1 MTVTFRVCQACGHGQ
16 FVGVDVQ
23 SYRCQLC
30 GNSNPANKEAFEPMS
45 DPASASI
52 AALIPG
58 SSQRNDNPTSTNRQ
72 AVKSDTLD
80 KMEECEKKSVSK
92 AGNSQIAEPWPPAET
107 AETTTEP
114 FECDLTSM
122 ISYFDSEYRS
132 KDYDVLRRNL
142 LDYLLAIHT
151 VFSADK
157 FELLLL
163 SGKKIERKKRMGILK
178 YDYAT
183 IKDSWNQTH
192 TFLGKALS
200 NEQFAKEV
208 LRYTGIEEIG
218 TIEGLRK
225 KTISP
230 HTLHADADKET
241 EFQLLCT
248 FSIDNS
254 APAVIEYHKAY
265 TYSDDIA
272 NHSEIKKLL
281 LGLDRYNMSTRYFS
295 SDGIVDK
302 ATDYGQTVFY
312 RVPDNRE
319 SLTASEMLAVLAVVE
334 HRTDWYASLVRP
346 CFNRETP
353 FYIELEKKM
362 PAKPQKNLFSQTKST
377 PYSKDIHMSVAK
389 YICSN
394 CGHTQF
400 VGDSVQSYH
409 CQLCGFEN
417 QSSSELEPEITDS
430 LTDSTEK
437 QAGDEPLHGKQY
449 SIRP

>member
-1 MTVTFRVCQACGHGQ
+1 MTVAFRVCQACGHGQ
-16 FVGVDVQ
+16 FVGVDIQ

-30 GNSNPANKEAFEPMS
+30 GNSNPTNKEAFELIS

-52 AALIPG
+52 TALIPDG
-58 SSQRNDNPTSTNRQ
+58 SHRNDNSTPANRQ
-72 AVKSDTLD
+72 AAKSDTQD
-80 KMEECEKKSVSK
+80 KMKECEKRSPAEVGSPR
-92 AGNSQIAEPWPPAET
+92 IAESRQPAET
-107 AETTTEP
+107 AKTTTEP

-122 ISYFDSEYRS
+122 ISYFASEYWS

-142 LDYLLAIHT
+142 LSYLLAMHT

-163 SGKKIERKKRMGILK
+163 SGKTIERKKRMGIFK
-178 YDYAT
+178 YDYVT

-218 TIEGLRK
+218 TIDGLRK

-248 FSIDNS
+248 FSIDND
-254 APAVIEYHKAY
+254 APAVIEYYNAY

-272 NHSEIKKLL
+272 NHSEVKKLL
-281 LGLDRYNMSTRYFS
+281 LELDRYSISTRYFS
-295 SDGIVDK
+295 SDRIVDK
-302 ATDYGQTVFY
+302 ATDYGQIVFY

-319 SLTASEMLAVLAVVE
+319 SLTASEMLAVLAVIE

-346 CFNRETP
+346 CFDRATP

-362 PAKPQKNLFSQTKST
+362 PANPQKKPF
-377 PYSKDIHMSVAK
+377 
-389 YICSN
+389 
-394 CGHTQF
+394 F
-400 VGDSVQSYH
+400 
-409 CQLCGFEN
+409 
-417 QSSSELEPEITDS
+417 TD
-430 LTDSTEK
+430 
-437 QAGDEPLHGKQY
+437 
-449 SIRP
+449 